1 MKQLRFL
8 LVAMMAVI
16 AMTAT
21 ADVNDTFTAQA
32 TLNGTGS
39 VEMTFKVLTE
49 EEGNYTV
56 QVGNNACSINSATAG
71 ELVVPGEVT
80 YNEHTYVVTKIG
92 NSAFTYCNQITAIEL
107 PSEITEIGN
116 SAFFGCNK
124 LARLNIPDKVVTIGQ
139 NVFFSTLQLKSL
151 TLPESLTTIN
161 YGGFNA
167 CGITSIRIPKNVTS
181 IGETAFSQ
189 CQSLTSIVV
198 DEANTTFDSR
208 DNCNAIIQTSSNKLL
223 FGCAGTTIPNTVTT
237 IGKYAFYNVSI
248 TSLTI
253 PESVTAIEEAGI
265 NFCQRLT
272 SLHISKNVTSIAPR
286 TCNSCILLNSLT
298 VDPENPVYDSRDNCN
313 GIIQTAT
320 NTLVAACM
328 STVIPA
334 TVTVIGERAYSGF
347 RASKVVLP
355 DNIITIA
362 NAAFFSSDITSMDI
376 PSSVTTI
383 GQNAFSQCS
392 NLESV
397 TIPASVSTIGQ
408 SAFGYCS
415 KLKTVVVGHQVPLE
429 HVGQYC
435 FTDSYL
441 SQMTL
446 HVPAGTKSAYEQV
459 VPWKNF
465 GTIVEEEPI
474 LFLEF
479 TDANV
484 KAICVANWDTDGDG
498 EISRQEAA
506 AVTNLGTV
514 FKSNTTITSFDELQY
529 FTSLTTLASEAFSGC
544 SKLASVVFPESL
556 QQIYS
561 KAFYSCNS
569 LQTPTFTANLTQ
581 LQDQCFAFCTAFENL
596 TIPSTITYCNH
607 AFAGCS
613 GLETITVS
621 ADNQY
626 YSSPNGCNALLNKAG
641 TTLYLGCENT
651 VVPNTVTTISINAF
665 YGCSIETL
673 TLPEGLT
680 TISGS
685 AFANCSKLK
694 SINLPA
700 GITTIPRMAFNG
712 CASLTSIQLPDNLT
726 SIVEYAFYGCG
737 LVELSL
743 PEFVTSI
750 GNSAFYGCNSLRKV
764 TVNRQEPVTISEYT
778 FSTQTYNN
786 AILRVPTGSLTPYA
800 TATGWKNFK
809 LIYDTDVPLR
819 GDINGDGEVTIA
831 DVTELVNIILEKQ

>member
-1 MKQLRFL
+1 
-8 LVAMMAVI
+8 MMAII

-21 ADVNDTFTAQA
+21 ADVGDTFTAQA
-32 TLNGTGS
+32 TLNGTES

-49 EEGNYTV
+49 EEGSYTV
-56 QVGNNACSINSATAG
+56 QVGNNTNSIDKTTEGA
-71 ELVVPGEVT
+71 LVVPGEVT

-92 NSAFTYCNQITAIEL
+92 DYAFNLCNKITAIEL
-107 PSEITEIGN
+107 PSEITEIGHY
-116 SAFFGCNK
+116 AFYSCHK
-124 LARLNIPDKVVTIGQ
+124 LASLNIPDKVVTIGQ
-139 NVFFSTLQLKSL
+139 TVFFSDHQLKTL
-151 TLPESLTTIN
+151 TLPESLTTIS

-189 CQSLTSIVV
+189 CQYLTSIVV

-223 FGCAGTTIPNTVTT
+223 FGCAGTAIPNTVTT
-237 IGKYAFYNVSI
+237 IGKYAFYNVAI

-253 PESVTAIEEAGI
+253 PESVTTIEEAGI
-265 NFCQRLT
+265 IFCQKLT
-272 SLHISKNVTSIAPR
+272 SLHISKSVTSIAPR
-286 TCNSCILLNSLT
+286 TCNSCPLLTSLT

-320 NTLVAACM
+320 NTLVAACK

-334 TVTVIGERAYSGF
+334 SVPIIGERAYCDMNS
-347 RASKVVLP
+347 STITIP
-355 DNIITIA
+355 DHIITIGK
-362 NAAFFSSDITSMDI
+362 AAFRSSYITSVDI

-383 GQNAFSQCS
+383 GQEAFTQCS
-392 NLESV
+392 YLASV
-397 TIPASVSTIGQ
+397 TIPASVTSIGQ
-408 SAFGYCS
+408 SAFSSCP

-429 HVGQYC
+429 NVGQYC

-446 HVPAGTKSAYEQV
+446 RVPSGTKSAYEQV
-459 VPWKNF
+459 APWKNF
-465 GTIVEEEPI
+465 GTIMEEVPI
-474 LFLEF
+474 LLLEF

-484 KAICVANWDTDGDG
+484 KAICVANWDTDNDG

-506 AVTNLGTV
+506 AVTTLGTV
-514 FKSNTTITSFDELQY
+514 FKGNTAITSFNELQY

-561 KAFYSCNS
+561 KAFYNCNS
-569 LQTPTFTANLTQ
+569 LQMPTFTANLTQ

-596 TIPSTITYCNH
+596 TIPSTITYCNQ

-613 GLETITVS
+613 GLKTITVS

-651 VVPNTVTTISINAF
+651 VVPNTVTTISLNAF
-665 YGCSIETL
+665 YGCRIETL

-680 TISGS
+680 TISSS
-685 AFANCSKLK
+685 AFATCSKLK

-700 GITTIPRMAFNG
+700 GITTIPRMAFYG
-712 CASLTSIQLPDNLT
+712 CSSLTSIQLPANLT
-726 SIVEYAFYGCG
+726 TIDEYAFYGCG

-743 PEFVTSI
+743 PESVTSI

-778 FSTQTYNN
+778 FSTQAYNN

-819 GDINGDGEVTIA
+819 GDINGDGKVTIA
-831 DVTELVNIILEKQ
+831 DVTELVNIILGKQ